1 MNNFVGIAIRIIDL
15 MMIIVNITFEIIDA
29 IIHIVETMNEI
40 VGATMLICKMN
51 SFLFQKMGIKKAF
64 SDRKQ
69 ICSVTLKTQIGQH
82 IFMGAI

>member
-15 MMIIVNITFEIIDA
+15 MMIIVNITFEIIDG

-51 SFLFQKMGIKKAF
+51 LFFFK
-64 SDRKQ
+64 RW
-69 ICSVTLKTQIGQH
+69 V
-82 IFMGAI
+82 